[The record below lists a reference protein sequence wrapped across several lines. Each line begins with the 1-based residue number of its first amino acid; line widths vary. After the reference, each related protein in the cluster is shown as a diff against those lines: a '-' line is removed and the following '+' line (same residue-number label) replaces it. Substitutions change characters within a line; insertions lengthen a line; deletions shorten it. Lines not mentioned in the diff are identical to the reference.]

1 MFFSYIDVQT
11 VVIISPGTKISASLG
26 ETVNLTCYTSVV
38 VREPQSFPNTYS
50 ITWKFGREVLSDGV
64 STILSQGVSFLNIEK
79 IKSGQAGSYSCEAV
93 IYYKV
98 LNVIYGLTYVNTTN
112 IIVQCK

>member
-1 MFFSYIDVQT
+1 MLYVFSYIDVQA
-11 VVIISPGTKISASLG
+11 VIIISPGTKISASLG

-38 VREPQSFPNTYS
+38 VREPRSFPGNTYS

-93 IYYKV
+93 I
-98 LNVIYGLTYVNTTN
+98 NGLSYANTTN
-112 IIVQCK
+112 ITVQCK